1 MIRSLAARLILVTLI
16 VMVGLALTFALDNDN
31 AQALDALPEEVGTTM
46 GQSQGLFYAIRPGSS
61 GQLYLSEDGRG
72 WRALAAPPGESV
84 QAVATDDLTSNS
96 VYAVVDEALW
106 VTTSGGESWQPVAA
120 PLHAA
125 VTSLASEPTSGV
137 IYATTR
143 DGALYRVSEAGQN
156 VMEVS
161 GEGLGAPIR
170 SLTLNP
176 ADGSLLA
183 ATDAG
188 LMRSADAGK
197 QWERVEGLPTVTQLA
212 VSPTDPR
219 LLFAAT
225 RDSGLFRSVDGGQ
238 NWEAVSE
245 GLGMVPGAS
254 LAITA
259 LMQEPQS
266 GALYVATANVL
277 GHTTRSA
284 SPGALYLSP
293 DGGIQWI
300 RVTEL
305 DPQGAI
311 VTALLPEQGPGS
323 GVRAVSSQGVTAYR
337 LDADQALEDLQSEDV
352 ATRLNGAKVLS
363 VAAVPTQAE
372 TLLPYLRDEDGELA
386 FYVARALGQ
395 MGGEAVTGEMVRIV
409 EGEEE
414 TILKLRALM
423 ALQRIADPATIPTL
437 TEAFREPALSRAAA
451 DALAAIGSEQA
462 WEPLFAS
469 LADAQLTPQRQAA
482 MAAIEVNSQTA
493 LRPLLQ
499 QLNSDNPVVRANAAY
514 TLAWSAEPGAIRPLR
529 ALLED
534 SEPDVR
540 ASAVFALGE
549 LGDRE
554 SVVRLTEMSA
564 SDPDPA
570 VREAASRAIPIA
582 QREPSLVNATDLAPS
597 QPQSVAERLG
607 SGSLLAL
614 RALILVTTT
623 ALALFVLFF
632 RRGARPALAEERV
645 TIES

>member
-16 VMVGLALTFALDNDN
+16 VMVGLALTFALDEGG
-31 AQALDALPEEVGTTM
+31 AQALEALPEEVGTTM
-46 GQSQGLFYAIRPGSS
+46 GQSHGLFYAIRPGAS

-72 WRALAAPPGESV
+72 WRALAAPPGESL
-84 QAVATDDLTSNS
+84 QAVATHDPSSNL

-120 PLHAA
+120 PLHEA
-125 VTSLASEPTSGV
+125 VSALATDSTTGAV
-137 IYATTR
+137 YATTR
-143 DGALYRVSEAGQN
+143 DGPLYRVSEAGAS
-156 VMEVS
+156 VMQVS
-161 GEGLGAPIR
+161 GEGIAAPIR
-170 SLTLNP
+170 SLTINP
-176 ADGSLLA
+176 VDGSLFA

-188 LMRSADAGK
+188 LMRSTDAGK
-197 QWERVEGLPTVTQLA
+197 QWERVEGLPTVTEVVA
-212 VSPTDPR
+212 SPSDPR

-225 RDSGLFRSVDGGQ
+225 RDSGLFRSLDGGQ

-259 LMQEPQS
+259 LMQEPGS

-284 SPGALYLSP
+284 SPAALYLSP
-293 DGGIQWI
+293 DGGTQWI

-305 DPQGAI
+305 DPRGSI

-337 LDADQALEDLQSEDV
+337 LDADQALLDLQSEDV

-372 TLLPYLRDEDGELA
+372 TILPYLRDEDGELA
-386 FYVARALGQ
+386 YYVARALGQ
-395 MGGEAVTGEMVRIV
+395 MGGERVTAEMSALVA
-409 EGEEE
+409 GEED

-423 ALQRIADPATIPTL
+423 ALHLIADPATVPPL
-437 TEAFREPALSRAAA
+437 TDAFREPTLSRAAA
-451 DALAAIGSEQA
+451 DALAAIGTESA
-462 WEPLFAS
+462 WEPLLAS
-469 LADAQLTPQRQAA
+469 LADAELTPQRQAA
-482 MAAIEVNSQTA
+482 MVAIEMNSAAA
-493 LRPLLQ
+493 LPALLQ
-499 QLNSDNPVVRANAAY
+499 QLNNENPVVRANTAQA
-514 TLAWSAEPGAIRPLR
+514 LAWSGQDGAIRPLR

-540 ASAVFALGE
+540 ASAAFALGE

-554 SVVRLTEMSA
+554 SVRRLTEMSA
-564 SDPDPA
+564 TDPDPA
-570 VREAASRAIPIA
+570 VREAASRAIPMA
-582 QREPSLVNATDLAPS
+582 EREPSLVSAADLAPS

-614 RALILVTTT
+614 RLLILTLTT

-632 RRGARPALAEERV
+632 RRGARPALAVERV
-645 TIES
+645 TAER